1 MLVALSALRLTE
13 GFTLKCVH
21 VNHGI
26 RPPDESLTDASA
38 VKELCKNLVVPCRV
52 VSFPQ
57 GKITAFAARHGTG
70 IEAAARFFRQKALR
84 AEAGRIKADFILTA
98 HTLTDVQETIL
109 MRVLRGSAPAGLA
122 AMPRV
127 NGRLLRPLLELTRQD
142 VLDYLAEK
150 GIPYRTDSTNADTH
164 FLRNR
169 IRHKLVPVLDEF
181 FPSWRSSIMALAQTQ
196 SLTADFLSAEA
207 EKRLKWEGSG
217 LETLLL
223 PAANFFSAPP
233 ILREEALFSGAIML
247 ENKRPLRRSAV
258 RGAVRDAMRDG
269 TEQSEAGQGRSQD
282 LGGVRFTERDGFVEL
297 ALAHKK
303 ASERGFSLVITEV
316 GEYALKGNVLG
327 LNSKEAKNKT
337 VLRVL
342 ASTDTDLTGITSA
355 GNPVGS
361 FRAALPLV
369 LRSHRGTDLICK
381 GGDKRRFS
389 DILKADARAHY
400 AKIIT
405 AEDKDGTSAF
415 ICFAAN
421 GELLV
426 ISADTSGESAC
437 CLFQIFGGLNVQ

>member
-13 GFTLKCVH
+13 GFVLKCVH

-26 RPPDESLTDASA
+26 RPPDENLTDASA
-38 VKELCKNLVVPCRV
+38 VKGLCKKLVVPCRV

-70 IEAAARFFRQKALR
+70 IEAAARFFRQKAFR

-122 AMPRV
+122 AMPSV
-127 NGRLLRPLLELTRQD
+127 KGRLLRPLLELTRQD

-150 GIPYRTDSTNADTH
+150 GIPYRTDSTNADTR

-169 IRHKLVPVLDEF
+169 IRHNLVPVLDEF

-233 ILREEALFSGAIML
+233 ILREEALFSGATML

-258 RGAVRDAMRDG
+258 RSAVRDAMHDG
-269 TEQSEAGQGRSQD
+269 AEQSEAGQGRSQD

-297 ALAHKK
+297 TLAHKK
-303 ASERGFSLVITEV
+303 VSERGFSLVITEA
-316 GEYALKGNVLG
+316 GEYTLKGNVLG

-342 ASTDTDLTGITSA
+342 ATDITSA

-389 DILKADARAHY
+389 DILKVDARAHY

>member
-13 GFTLKCVH
+13 GFVLKCVH

-26 RPPDESLTDASA
+26 RPPDENLTDASA
-38 VKELCKNLVVPCRV
+38 VKGLCKKLVVPCRV

-70 IEAAARFFRQKALR
+70 IEAAARFFRQKAFR

-98 HTLTDVQETIL
+98 HTLTDVHETIL
-109 MRVLRGSAPAGLA
+109 MRVLRGSAPTGLA
-122 AMPRV
+122 AMPSV
-127 NGRLLRPLLELTRQD
+127 KGRLLRPLLELTRQD

-150 GIPYRTDSTNADTH
+150 GIPYRTDSTNADTR

-169 IRHKLVPVLDEF
+169 IRHNLVPVLDEF

-233 ILREEALFSGAIML
+233 ILREEALFSGATML

-258 RGAVRDAMRDG
+258 RSAVRDAMHDG
-269 TEQSEAGQGRSQD
+269 AEQSEAGQGRSQD

-297 ALAHKK
+297 TLAHKK
-303 ASERGFSLVITEV
+303 VSERGFSLVITEA
-316 GEYALKGNVLG
+316 GEYTLKGNVLG

-342 ASTDTDLTGITSA
+342 ATDITSA

-389 DILKADARAHY
+389 DILKVDARAHY